1 MTVSAGGGSSG
12 DATKIRQ
19 LEKDLDQKTQVNKQ
33 LEQQISDLKS
43 SKGSQPQKG
52 RGGPVLSRTGPV
64 ERSYEEQLLKDLQD
78 SVERENDLKEQL
90 NMAEDETTQMRKKL
104 SRLEDETESL
114 GNQLKKMTRKGA
126 SSGPRSLPWS
136 FAVLHYN

>member
-1 MTVSAGGGSSG
+1 MSAGGGSSG

-52 RGGPVLSRTGPV
+52 RGGPVLSRTGSV

-126 SSGPRSLPWS
+126 SSGPR
-136 FAVLHYN
+136 

>member
-1 MTVSAGGGSSG
+1 MSTGGSG

-52 RGGPVLSRTGPV
+52 RGGGPVLSRTGSV

-78 SVERENDLKEQL
+78 SLERENDLKEQL

-126 SSGPRSLPWS
+126 SSGTR
-136 FAVLHYN
+136 

>member
-1 MTVSAGGGSSG
+1 MSAGGGSSG

-43 SKGSQPQKG
+43 SKGSSQPQKG
-52 RGGPVLSRTGPV
+52 RGGPVLSRTGSV

-126 SSGPRSLPWS
+126 SSGPR
-136 FAVLHYN
+136 

>member
-52 RGGPVLSRTGPV
+52 RGGPVLSRTGSV

-126 SSGPRSLPWS
+126 SSVTR
-136 FAVLHYN
+136 